1 MKNIKVTS
9 VIYVS
14 IDIYYEVC
22 YYVRVKTVF
31 RESLTTTLPP
41 EMESFI
47 DPDKIASNVDN
58 YPEFRWTPDAHEQR
72 ALRIVRKNLL
82 DINLT
87 HATASKPEHLRL
99 DGILPFANLV
109 DTGRYDWR
117 SQTLALDESLGLH
130 RYAFMHW
137 GAFHP
142 TQNGRY
148 IVPVNA
154 REALL
159 SPNTI
164 VTPRDISNGMFS
176 FMDTAARDLSEEGQT
191 RLSNYLD
198 KIVTGSDWADIVAR
212 RALRY
217 MQRTPDP
224 SLYRIKNHANMG
236 EIKHY
241 GTISPSSVNGEVIDI
256 RDPESLHPIWR
267 SMIENNGV
275 AVSYVTNALE
285 AHEQYGYVGND
296 KDKLPHE
303 IGADIEKSRKLWRN
317 ILDIAQKS

>member
-1 MKNIKVTS
+1 MKS
-9 VIYVS
+9 VL
-14 IDIYYEVC
+14 
-22 YYVRVKTVF
+22 

-41 EMESFI
+41 EMEQFI

-58 YPEFRWTPDAHEQR
+58 YAEFGWTPDAHEQK
-72 ALRIVRKNLL
+72 ALELVRDSFL
-82 DINLT
+82 DIDLT
-87 HATASKPEHLRL
+87 HATASEPERL
-99 DGILPFANLV
+99 QRGGIQPFADLA
-109 DTGRYDWR
+109 DAGRYDWR
-117 SQTLALDESLGLH
+117 SQTHTLDASLGLH
-130 RYAFMHW
+130 RYTFMHW

-148 IVPVNA
+148 VIPIDTRKV
-154 REALL
+154 LL

-164 VTPRDISNGMFS
+164 VTPNDINNGMFS
-176 FMDTAARDLSEEGQT
+176 FMDTAAQDLSEEGQK
-191 RLSNYLD
+191 RLNNYLD
-198 KIVTGSDWADIVAR
+198 KIVSGNDWVDIVAR

-217 MQRTPDP
+217 MQRTHDQ

-241 GTISPSSVNGEVIDI
+241 GVIPPSSTSGEVIDI
-256 RDPESLHPIWR
+256 HDPESLHPIWR

-275 AVSYVTNALE
+275 AVSYVTNGLE